1 MYNDES
7 MAWGRLALLQ
17 AADDRQALDKLAEVF
32 GYAKQPDRGTDGGMA
47 VAGGAVHSILEATIS
62 TEDTAPK
69 RPPARFLRV
78 NKIIQAETDRDDRQ
92 KPGYLSDPDMRLQAS
107 VAPTG
112 TYRFAAPPPLMPM
125 ARLLP
130 LLFNGLAQAKSG
142 QSIDHRLLLRRI
154 EQGRALQRL
163 PKQQRQRWPQ
173 RLQIIVDAS
182 HRLEPY
188 WADFEFIVR
197 QLQTLL
203 GKEAVEALRFDDDT
217 LGSEVCYCLSW
228 PTRDQDQWQPWQA
241 PPLDVAIL
249 ILSDLGINDSR
260 AAVGWQRRLAG
271 LQQRADL
278 LTLSPASCSP
288 DGSPYCH
295 PLRPNPYNDYYPMPR
310 HPSCNGFAFSVV
322 PEQRIKEIL
331 SWLSALP
338 LIDAGLLRRLR
349 IAMQWGDSALE
360 AAIWN
365 HPEVRDIGLGI
376 CLQQQ
381 AAEGYQ
387 QRFQQKFAGSDAA
400 KDFWF
405 TVEQHHKGAYQGLR
419 QSEKFKQCLFEQLDD
434 PAMFEYFQRL
444 CATGMQSGNAPAQQR
459 ALRLQCRTVLASL
472 PHVIWS
478 SRLQELAYHLYAV
491 AYEEDISAGRWP
503 EQLESGFNPERL
515 QWMVNTSARKEKPWW
530 HIVQVGDQG
539 QIKCEPCSLENAAFV
554 ITFRMEVSSVFSPR
568 LTIMASGKA
577 LTRMLHHGLTVTLP
591 ENGKAVFE
599 SGELKL
605 ELDAICRP
613 SWADRIWRDADGL
626 WTSISWMDQDYD
638 VFWQISKTE
647 ADGVWLLPAPFGE
660 DAFGVYADLS
670 VKKVTQRFRWIEP
683 GSFWMG
689 SPEDEPE
696 REWSGQ
702 ELAKDSE
709 TRHKVTL
716 SQGFWLADTAV
727 SQAFWQAVMGD
738 NPSHFKNNPEHPVER
753 VSWQDTQ
760 VFTDKL
766 NSLFPGLSAKLPSEA
781 QWEYA
786 CRAGTDTP
794 FSFGANISPE
804 QVNYNGKYPYA
815 GVGKGLNRGQTVP
828 VKSLPAN
835 PWGLYEMHGN
845 VWDWCEDVWQRQLP
859 AEPVT
864 DPLITKVGGVTA
876 RVVRGGSWFD
886 LDMNVRSAIR
896 DWFSPAYCD
905 SYLGFRLALGHAE
918 LRPGEAQELAID
930 GGTGRRV
937 AEQRQTGSP
946 SIAEGGVASNW
957 LKHLTNPF
965 SKKDKKKK

>member
-1 MYNDES
+1 

-17 AADDRQALDKLAEVF
+17 AADDQQALDKLAEVF
-32 GYAKQPDRGTDGGMA
+32 GYAKQPDQGIDGGMA
-47 VAGGAVHSILEATIS
+47 VAGGVFHSAPETTIS
-62 TEDTAPK
+62 TETTVPK

-78 NKIIQAETDRDDRQ
+78 NKIVNVETDRNDRQ
-92 KPGYLSDPDMRLQAS
+92 KPGYLSDPDMRFQAS
-107 VAPTG
+107 DAPTG

-142 QSIDHRLLLRRI
+142 QSLDHRLLLRRI

-182 HRLEPY
+182 RRLEPY

-217 LGSEVCYCLSW
+217 LGSEVCYCLPW
-228 PTRDQDQWQPWQA
+228 PTRDQDYWRLWQA

-249 ILSDLGINDSR
+249 ILSDLGGNDSR
-260 AAVGWQRRLAG
+260 AAVGWQRQLAC
-271 LQQRADL
+271 LQQRASL

-288 DGSPYCH
+288 DDSPYCH
-295 PLRPNPYNDYYPMPR
+295 PLRPNPFNDYHPMPR
-310 HPSCNGFAFSVV
+310 HPSCKGFAFS
-322 PEQRIKEIL
+322 EASAQSIKDIL
-331 SWLSALP
+331 TWLSALP

-381 AAEGYQ
+381 VAERYQ

-400 KDFWF
+400 GIFWL
-405 TVEQHHKGAYQGLR
+405 TVEQHHQGAYQGLR
-419 QSEKFKQCLFEQLDD
+419 QLETLKQCLFKQQNKPE
-434 PAMFEYFQRL
+434 MHKYFQRL
-444 CATGMQSGNAPAQQR
+444 CATGMQSGNDPVQQR
-459 ALRLQCRTVLASL
+459 ALRLQCRTVLATL
-472 PHVIWS
+472 PQSIWNS
-478 SRLQELAYHLYAV
+478 ELQELAYPIYAV
-491 AYEEDISAGRWP
+491 AHEEDILAGRWP

-515 QWMVNTSARKEKPWW
+515 QWMVNISARKEKPWW

-539 QIKCEPCSLENAAFV
+539 QIKCEPCSLENAAFL

-591 ENGKAVFE
+591 ENGKAILE
-599 SGELKL
+599 SGGLKL

-613 SWADRIWRDADGL
+613 SWASRIWRDAQGL
-626 WTSISWMDQDYD
+626 WTSIVWLKQEQA

-647 ADGVWLLPAPFGE
+647 ADGGWQWPAPFGE
-660 DAFGVYADLS
+660 DAFGLYADLS
-670 VKKVTQRFRWIEP
+670 VNNVTQRFRWIEP
-683 GSFWMG
+683 GTFWMG
-689 SPEDEPE
+689 SPEDELE
-696 REWSGQ
+696 REWDGMK
-702 ELAKDSE
+702 EGKNSE
-709 TRHKVTL
+709 TLHHVTL
-716 SQGFWLADTAV
+716 SQGFWLADTTV
-727 SQAFWQAVMGD
+727 SQAFWQAVMGN
-738 NPSHFKNNPEHPVER
+738 NPSRFKSNPEHPVEQ

-760 VFTDKL
+760 VFIEKL
-766 NSLFPGLSAKLPSEA
+766 NGLFPGLSAKLPSDA

-786 CRAGTDTP
+786 CRAKTETP

-804 QVNYNGKYPYA
+804 QVNYDGNYPYA
-815 GVGKGLNRGQTVP
+815 DGKKGLCRQQTVP

-845 VWDWCEDVWQRQLP
+845 VWEWCEDVWQQQLP

-864 DPLITKVGGVTA
+864 NPLIMQADGVTA
-876 RVVRGGSWFD
+876 RVVRGGSWGCGGWD
-886 LDMNVRSAIR
+886 VRSAIR
-896 DWFSPAYCD
+896 VRGWTADRS
-905 SYLGFRLALGHAE
+905 SLGFRLALGQ
-918 LRPGEAQELAID
+918 L
-930 GGTGRRV
+930 
-937 AEQRQTGSP
+937 S
-946 SIAEGGVASNW
+946 
-957 LKHLTNPF
+957 
-965 SKKDKKKK
+965 